1 MASSKHI
8 ATKCRSENLAFINCK
23 KKDPNPEKSLEKGR
37 EVTRCVLHLLKDLHQ
52 RCTKEMDAYAGC
64 MYYYTNEFDLCRK
77 EQQEFEKACPFN
89 EQPTMEHCSCSVS
102 QEEFNFGNEF
112 IVWFRFFLRKS
123 IYASHGHVL
132 VFLPGSCPCRF
143 ICANYFP
150 RESLILIQ
158 LAIRNC
164 AL

>member
-1 MASSKHI
+1 MASSGGVVDESGEPIPTSAVLMASSKHI

-23 KKDPNPEKSLEKGR
+23 KKDPNPEKCLEKGR

-89 EQPTMEHCSCSVS
+89 E
-102 QEEFNFGNEF
+102 
-112 IVWFRFFLRKS
+112 
-123 IYASHGHVL
+123 
-132 VFLPGSCPCRF
+132 
-143 ICANYFP
+143 
-150 RESLILIQ
+150 
-158 LAIRNC
+158 
-164 AL
+164 